1 MTCGI
6 QKLHTLKKHSIMKLS
21 TISYSFSA
29 AALIF
34 IIAVTACSRDERL
47 AGTWQG
53 NPEKLIAVNGAS
65 DASTTVTLDFVPD
78 QGRKGTGTLNIS
90 AVINAE
96 QAVKGAVDAV
106 VEPYEASVAATASI
120 TGRYAVEDRDDDDL
134 VVSFDPTSMDVNI
147 DPSGVTF
154 SENAITGMQQPTLD
168 SLSRATSQH
177 WRTALTPAIR
187 EVFNRYRRIEDIK
200 VHHDNIM
207 SCEVADRDYTFRRV
221 GVPD

>member
-1 MTCGI
+1 MTNALQAHGRE
-6 QKLHTLKKHSIMKLS
+6 TLK
-21 TISYSFSA
+21 
-29 AALIF
+29 
-34 IIAVTACSRDERL
+34 
-47 AGTWQG
+47 
-53 NPEKLIAVNGAS
+53 KLIAVNGAS

-200 VHHDNIM
+200 VHQRQHNVVRSSRPRLHLQARWRSRLNIIKV
-207 SCEVADRDYTFRRV
+207 STPCS
-221 GVPD
+221 